1 MKNGIITLEVTLLS
15 TTSEGIN
22 KSVFAFATQ
31 SVVYPASV

>member
-1 MKNGIITLEVTLLS
+1 MKNGIITLKVTLLS

-22 KSVFAFATQ
+22 KSVSAFATQ